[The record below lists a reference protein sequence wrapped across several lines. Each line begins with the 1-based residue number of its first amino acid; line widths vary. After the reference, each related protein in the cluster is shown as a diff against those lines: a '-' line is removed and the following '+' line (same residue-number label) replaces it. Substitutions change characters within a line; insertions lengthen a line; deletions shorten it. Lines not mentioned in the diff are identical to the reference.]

1 MLGRAGWGESGSDM
15 ARRPISDFKRKTANR
30 LRANTTVAEQ
40 ILWRHLRRLDV
51 KGSHFRRQVVI
62 GPYIADFACLAERL
76 IVEVDGSQHGDDE
89 GLRRDDVRTRWLQS
103 EGYRVIRFWNND
115 VMSRTDAVLET
126 IHDIITVTPPRLP
139 AAGDPP
145 PQGRGIAYES
155 CACVAGLSEQSA
167 PKPASKRSLFDSG
180 LFPIRFCCAERA
192 THTNVGQAAD
202 RTQEFHMR
210 YPCPQGEGK

>member
-1 MLGRAGWGESGSDM
+1 M
-15 ARRPISDFKRKTANR
+15 
-30 LRANTTVAEQ
+30 
-40 ILWRHLRRLDV
+40 
-51 KGSHFRRQVVI
+51 VI

-145 PQGRGIAYES
+145 PQGEGKNTPSHSRDM
-155 CACVAGLSEQSA
+155 VLSESFKIRSA
-167 PKPASKRSLFDSG
+167 LFKQRAQGKPDACCTRGLVRKKCMLLAHTSIQVKRRQSG
-180 LFPIRFCCAERA
+180 LPCAM
-192 THTNVGQAAD
+192 V
-202 RTQEFHMR
+202 
-210 YPCPQGEGK
+210 

>member
-1 MLGRAGWGESGSDM
+1 MFGRAGWGESGSDM
-15 ARRPISDFKRKTANR
+15 ARKPISDFKRKTADR

-76 IVEVDGSQHGDDE
+76 VVEVDGSQHGDDE

-145 PQGRGIAYES
+145 PQG
-155 CACVAGLSEQSA
+155 
-167 PKPASKRSLFDSG
+167 
-180 LFPIRFCCAERA
+180 
-192 THTNVGQAAD
+192 
-202 RTQEFHMR
+202 
-210 YPCPQGEGK
+210 EGK